1 MRLQEFPRLIVGP
14 GPVFSEDADTNQ
26 AVLRK
31 FVKSFLHGDPNV
43 AAGAGR
49 SIAVNHFYER
59 ESFLASEGEFA
70 LKPIEGFANYGQVGF
85 EVDGLDG

>member
-1 MRLQEFPRLIVGP
+1 
-14 GPVFSEDADTNQ
+14 
-26 AVLRK
+26 
-31 FVKSFLHGDPNV
+31 
-43 AAGAGR
+43 
-49 SIAVNHFYER
+49 VNHFYER